1 MQLRSLLMLLAV
13 LLLGVLADTF
23 YDDLGVGQDAD
34 EATIKKVRPLCARLL
49 QCCLQGR
56 RLHLLLA
63 PPRSR

>member
-34 EATIKKVRPLCARLL
+34 EATIKKVRPLCARRSAAA
-49 QCCLQGR
+49 CEAVRTC
-56 RLHLLLA
+56 A
-63 PPRSR
+63 PPPRSR